1 MLPWKPISNR
11 PSTKFYKQEMEF
23 YFARQGKALARER
36 EASPKLTQEKLEH
49 KVQKNILEFKKRLER
64 GRTRARTRTKLS

>member
-36 EASPKLTQEKLEH
+36 SISKINTRKARAQSAEKY
-49 KVQKNILEFKKRLER
+49 
-64 GRTRARTRTKLS
+64 S